1 MAQDVDLSQLAKR
14 VASAHLQKMAF
25 NKENPSDLLRQLV
38 KLMEK
43 EAQQAEGKG
52 KKALD
57 DAMSRVRGITKVV
70 QDAWNSRKEE

>member
-25 NKENPSDLLRQLV
+25 NKENVSDLLRQLV
-38 KLMEK
+38 KLLEK